1 MATSLSRTLLGRGR
15 VAGKFNFGLGTGGE
29 GWGIGG
35 SGGTLPME
43 KKEGVEVTEEAI
55 SLFLLESKSLSE
67 FPEMQLSGVT
77 GVKV

>member
-1 MATSLSRTLLGRGR
+1 
-15 VAGKFNFGLGTGGE
+15 
-29 GWGIGG
+29 
-35 SGGTLPME
+35 ME